1 MGLTGFS
8 LCDPKALSSVLRYNT
23 RASGIISQATGEKEW
38 AAEIPHFY
46 LQEIKWRN

>member
-23 RASGIISQATGEKEW
+23 VVRGIVLQSAVEKRVSPFFATGMGIENT
-38 AAEIPHFY
+38 
-46 LQEIKWRN
+46 L